1 MTQLSQNI
9 VGKIKQNHIAPVP
22 HWHFLLKRYAFWFF
36 LGLSILLGSLSF
48 SVIVHIVNSGDLDI
62 ASHLQGDIFTSA
74 IMLLPYL
81 WFLSLCLCELVA
93 FYNWKHTRFGYRF
106 RRRWIFVASIA
117 ASMLLGS
124 GMYALGMGTAI
135 DNVMVGAVPFYYQS
149 KHSARRQIWMQPDRG
164 LLVGKVIQA
173 NNPSS
178 SLTIKDD
185 DGHIWNIDASE
196 FQAKTPTVFEDG
208 KIVKIIGTREGGS
221 GFVATQIRKCG
232 DCWKDED
239 DDLPPPPPP
248 SGN

>member
-1 MTQLSQNI
+1 
-9 VGKIKQNHIAPVP
+9 
-22 HWHFLLKRYAFWFF
+22 
-36 LGLSILLGSLSF
+36 
-48 SVIVHIVNSGDLDI
+48 
-62 ASHLQGDIFTSA
+62 
-74 IMLLPYL
+74 
-81 WFLSLCLCELVA
+81 
-93 FYNWKHTRFGYRF
+93 
-106 RRRWIFVASIA
+106 
-117 ASMLLGS
+117 
-124 GMYALGMGTAI
+124 
-135 DNVMVGAVPFYYQS
+135 
-149 KHSARRQIWMQPDRG
+149 MQPDRG

-185 DGHIWNIDASE
+185 DGHIWNIDARE

-208 KIVKIIGTREGGS
+208 IIVKIIGTREGGS